1 MLLRLQGK
9 PMHKVFISGSMS
21 IKHIDN
27 KVVERI
33 YNIISSQYEI
43 IVGDADG
50 VDSSIQELL
59 RVKQTRNVTVY
70 CTGDSPRN
78 NLGSWTVEKVQ
89 TLEKPG
95 SRAFFTA
102 KDLKMAETCDYGF
115 MVWDTKSTGTL
126 SNAIE
131 LLKRKKYSLV
141 YINKVKEFFKVK
153 KAEDLEKLL
162 SYMSDSAFTKADEKL
177 RLRKQLEAFKNEQT
191 SLF

>member
-1 MLLRLQGK
+1 
-9 PMHKVFISGSMS
+9 MHKVFISGSMS
-21 IKHIDN
+21 IKHIDS
-27 KVVERI
+27 KVIERL
-33 YNIISSQYEI
+33 YNIIASQYEI

-50 VDSSIQELL
+50 VDSSIQSLL
-59 RVKQTRNVTVY
+59 KDRQTKNVTVY
-70 CTGDSPRN
+70 CTGDAPRN
-78 NLGSWTVEKVQ
+78 NLGSWSVEKVQ
-89 TLEKPG
+89 TIEKPG

-102 KDLKMAETCDYGF
+102 KDLKMAESCDYGF

-131 LLKRKKYSLV
+131 LLKRNKYSLV
-141 YINKVKEFFKVK
+141 YINKVKEFLKIK

-177 RLRKQLEAFKNEQT
+177 RLKKQLEIFKNEQT